1 MCAFCEAQIKEDGFG
16 NLIVHRGEHCF
27 VIMNLYPYNSGH
39 MMVVTNAHTHLFSE
53 LPAEHM
59 AEMTRLMQKAIKVLT
74 KAYCPQGF
82 NVGVNLGDAGGAG
95 IKEHLHWHVIPRW
108 FGDANFI
115 TVVGKTRVLPE
126 SLEESYNKIV
136 ETWNSI

>member
-1 MCAFCEAQIKEDGFG
+1 
-16 NLIVHRGEHCF
+16 
-27 VIMNLYPYNSGH
+27 
-39 MMVVTNAHTHLFSE
+39 
-53 LPAEHM
+53 
-59 AEMTRLMQKAIKVLT
+59 
-74 KAYCPQGF
+74 
-82 NVGVNLGDAGGAG
+82 
-95 IKEHLHWHVIPRW
+95 VIPRW